1 MRKLFLIALL
11 ALFSTNI
18 SHAQRFTDELDRG
31 VVAVNLNGQVFV
43 SWRILPEEYYG
54 TTYNLYKNGSLVQGN
69 LSVSNWTG
77 SGNSSDNFTVAAVVN
92 GVEGKRSSVAKVWTK
107 SGSNYQAGY
116 IDFPLQPVLDRN
128 HEDKTHHYMPNDA
141 IFADLDGDGQLDM
154 IVKRVNR
161 YDAEGYYTGQ
171 KEVNPNDNKEY
182 EIWME
187 YPEENITEFTIW
199 DAYKLDWQ
207 TGSAERLWWIDC
219 GPNMV
224 YTNNTENNLLA
235 YDWDMDSKAE
245 VMMRGCDNMYFH
257 TSDGRELLIGTT
269 ANIRGEFNH
278 HSSYWN
284 QVWTKS
290 GKEYLIYFN
299 GETGVP
305 YQYPNV
311 MEYPLKRYENGET
324 NLNTAWPGSKDYG
337 HISSKYFIGAP
348 YLDGRKPSVFLGRG
362 IYGRH
367 KMIALDVD
375 PQTHALAQRWEWHSI
390 VNGVTP
396 GSYWYGNGNHNY
408 VIADV
413 DEDGR
418 DEIIYGNMVIDDNGK
433 GLNSTGFG
441 HGDAMHV
448 NDFDPYR
455 KGLEIYNCIEDE
467 PTWGMSYRSGLTGEI
482 YKHFISNGDD
492 GRALAGN
499 FINDIPGSIGRTW
512 HSTTLA
518 LSSDKY
524 VSQYDYV
531 FSNVGGGGRQNK
543 MNYRI
548 YWDGDLLSES
558 FDGGGSS
565 DDPNGRGGTIYKWN
579 GSDTYRIIE
588 NVLGNTINGTKNNP
602 SFQGDIIGD
611 WREEL
616 VMRISGDQV
625 TETHEWDEA
634 TGKTFTYTYFNT
646 MRVTTS
652 AISTEYPIYNLWG
665 DHQYRQAMGT
675 QMQCYNLPPNASFF
689 LGEMEGITQAPPPL
703 LNRGRAEVRNGGTIS
718 TSHNG
723 KHVMLA
729 EVGNAQIKVAEGANP
744 KVFTDNAPWWVQGN
758 NPSEAQ
764 GLIDAS
770 TTVYTHTL
778 TGAPFT
784 GETMLV
790 KQGGGTLVLPG
801 DEQTYTG
808 DTKVWAGTLQ
818 YDGKMTNSN
827 VWLNRFAA
835 LSSTGGEFKNVTAEY
850 DAEIQ
855 PGGTAANVSEV
866 TIENLTLGFGSRV
879 VFDLNGKNMGDNDLI
894 HVTNMTLETKT
905 DQVWVNYGPENLKP
919 VFQFNLMSPLP
930 GGRYPIG
937 TYVNSPQYAL
947 LSDIIVDG
955 IDASRNPTVLV
966 DGGIIYLEIND
977 MPVTSEPEIAI
988 IDMVQTNL
996 TDLYPS
1002 STPTSYYM
1010 PKVGVTVA
1018 GNSSGV
1024 KPTLSGEFT
1033 DLNGHVTTFQSKE
1046 ATEYCDIDYYTHGS
1060 VSDWTPQNDQ
1070 ISISLEDGY
1079 ISLKNSSGR
1088 GTRWF
1093 RWDLSKNT
1101 NKTVTDDLYT
1111 IEFDADLG
1119 MSNTNDNGV
1128 ELVIFGNTAAT
1139 NNQDPG
1145 MHMFSGTN
1153 YIFRIA
1159 GGINGGAYTVTTDNN
1174 TIDNMTN
1181 GHWYHFYI
1189 AVDQINKTVEYE
1201 IKSNGTTIDSG
1212 NYSVASVSTGVKGI
1226 FVSQSRNGSPK
1237 TKIDNIKIES
1247 PATNFSEFTFKKPG
1261 TLRVTATG
1269 DASTTPN
1276 FKTFTV
1282 ENPYVKLGAGEDY
1295 YVETFDG
1302 LSSVPSR
1309 WHSPN
1314 AGSGLKII
1322 NNDYLDFNLDGISVG
1337 ASRNAYCDLATNNN
1351 KINITSDIYTVDF
1364 DAKLTPGNDANYKNQ
1379 IALLSSNSFNNNA
1392 EVTTGCLFSAVVGG
1406 NSTEYTVATSGNKLI
1421 SIPSNIWC
1429 HYHFIVN
1436 KNNQTISWAITKK
1449 VDNSLIGEATDNI
1462 PQNMNMDITYIHLLA
1477 GRSKGACSIDNIYI
1491 SEYTETGLNPEYL
1504 PVSIHDELLT
1514 DLPNA
1519 VTDGNAHIWRN
1530 GLNTTTTWASLV
1542 LPFDM
1547 TSDQITEVFGENTQ
1561 VANLVTDMGNAT
1573 QLYFETDSRTIHA
1586 NQPVLIKDVSNPAPY
1601 LVMDISSNPIA
1612 VPVVQNAQFQY
1623 IGNYDNK
1630 GSMPFYHNV
1639 DYFFSNNKLST
1650 VKTDGTYMTL
1660 KGYRGYFHA
1669 NDGAE
1674 ATISVLFDD
1683 PSGVRDITTAAPKT
1697 FNVYSLSGQIIRRNA
1712 TSLQG
1717 LTRGI
1722 YIVNGKKYLVK

>member
-92 GVEGKRSSVAKVWTK
+92 GVEGELSSAAKVWNRYE
-107 SGSNYQAGY
+107 SNLAGGLTFTLSP
-116 IDFPLQPVLDRN
+116 IVDRN
-128 HEDKTHHYMPNDA
+128 NRDVTHHYLSNDA
-141 IFADLDGDGQLDM
+141 IFADLDGDGQLEF
-154 IVKRVNR
+154 IIKRINQW
-161 YDAEGYYTGQ
+161 DQNQGFPENNTT
-171 KEVNPNDNKEY
+171 EY
-182 EIWME
+182 
-187 YPEENITEFTIW
+187 TIW
-199 DAYKLDWQ
+199 EAYDVNWAAG
-207 TGSAERLWWIDC
+207 TISRMWWMDT

-224 YTNNTENNLLA
+224 SGSNFTETNLLA
-235 YDWDMDSKAE
+235 YDWDMDGKAE
-245 VMMRGCDNMYFH
+245 VIMRGADNMIIH
-257 TSDGRELLIGTT
+257 HSNGTT
-269 ANIRGEFNH
+269 ETIGSTNVNTRNTVNH
-278 HSSYWN
+278 SNVN
-284 QVWTKS
+284 QAYTNY
-290 GKEYLIYFN
+290 GNEYLIYLN
-299 GETGVP
+299 GQTGVT
-305 YQYPNV
+305 YSV
-311 MEYPLKRYENGET
+311 TEYPLKRLENGET
-324 NLNTAWPGSKDYG
+324 DLNAAWGDGYG
-337 HISSKYFIGAP
+337 HRSSKYFMGAP
-348 YLDGRKPSVFLGRG
+348 YLDGRKPSIFLARG
-362 IYGRH
+362 IYTRH
-367 KMIALDVD
+367 KMIALDVN
-375 PQTHALAQRWEWHSI
+375 PLNHALTTRWEWH
-390 VNGVTP
+390 GPAHGTMP

-418 DEIIYGNMVIDDNGK
+418 DEIVYGNMVIDDNGK
-433 GLNSTGFG
+433 GLNSTAFG
-441 HGDAMHV
+441 HGDAIHV

-455 KGLEIYNCIEDE
+455 KGLEIYNCLEDSPE
-467 PTWGMSYRSGLTGEI
+467 WGMAYRSGLTGEI
-482 YKHFISNGDD
+482 YKHFSSPPDDD

-499 FINDIPGSIGRTW
+499 FANNIPGSLGRSWFTD
-512 HSTTLA
+512 A
-518 LSSDKY
+518 LGLSCDEYLSDFTG
-524 VSQYDYV
+524 V
-531 FSNVGGGGRQNK
+531 FSGKNDGVRNL
-543 MNYRI
+543 NFRI
-548 YWDGDLLSES
+548 YWDGDLLSEAM
-558 FDGGGSS
+558 DGTGSN
-565 DDPNGRGGTIYKWN
+565 DNGSWLMIYHWN
-579 GSDTYRIIE
+579 GSSNDREMTMKGTS
-588 NVLGNTINGTKNNP
+588 NNGTKNNP

-611 WREEL
+611 WREE
-616 VMRISGDQV
+616 VMMRASSGATV
-625 TETHEWDEA
+625 TEDGTSWAVWDQLLL
-634 TGKTFTYTYFNT
+634 FTTAYP
-646 MRVTTS
+646 S
-652 AISTEYPIYNLWG
+652 SYPIYNLWG

-675 QMQCYNLPPNASFF
+675 QMQVYNLPPNASFF
-689 LGEMEGITQAPPPL
+689 LGELEGITQAPPPL
-703 LNRGRAEVRNGGTIS
+703 LNRGRVEVRNGDVIS
-718 TSHNG
+718 TTHDG
-723 KHVMLA
+723 EHVMLA
-729 EVGNAQIKVAEGANP
+729 ATGNAQVNVASGANP
-744 KVFTDNAPWWVQGN
+744 KIFTDNAPWWVQGN
-758 NPSEAQ
+758 NASEAQ
-764 GLIDAS
+764 NLTEAS

-784 GETMLV
+784 GETMVV
-790 KQGGGTLVLPG
+790 KQGGGILVLPG

-818 YDGKMTNSN
+818 YDGKITNSD

-835 LSSTGGEFKNVTAEY
+835 LSSAGGEFKNVTAEY
-850 DAEIQ
+850 GAEIQ
-855 PGGTAANVSEV
+855 PGGAAANVSEV

-966 DGGIIYLEIND
+966 DGGIIYLGIND

-988 IDMVQTNL
+988 IDMVQTDL

-1024 KPTLSGEFT
+1024 KPSLSGEFT

-1101 NKTVTDDLYT
+1101 NKTVTDDFYT

-1119 MSNTNDNGV
+1119 KSSSNDNGV
-1128 ELVIFGNTAAT
+1128 ELVIFGNTAVT

-1159 GGINGGAYTVTTDNN
+1159 GGSNGGAYTVTTDNN
-1174 TIDNMTN
+1174 IIDNMSN

-1212 NYSVASVSTGVKGI
+1212 NYSVGSVSTGVKGI
-1226 FVSQSRNGSPK
+1226 FISQSRNGPPV

-1247 PATNFSEFTFKKPG
+1247 SATNFSEFTFKKPG
-1261 TLRVTATG
+1261 TLRVTVTG
-1269 DASTTPN
+1269 DASTAPN

-1282 ENPYVKLGAGEDY
+1282 ENPYVKIGY
-1295 YVETFDG
+1295 YVEDFEG
-1302 LSSVPSR
+1302 GSVPSQ
-1309 WHSPN
+1309 WKSQN
-1314 AGSGLKII
+1314 APDQYDIVDWSGSGDNYLYFEHNGQ
-1322 NNDYLDFNLDGISVG
+1322 NNRS
-1337 ASRNAYCDLATNNN
+1337 AYCDLSGL
-1351 KINITSDIYTVDF
+1351 NIESYKYTIDF
-1364 DAKLTPGNDANYKNQ
+1364 DATIRPGSGDKAQNQ
-1379 IALLSSNSFNNNA
+1379 IALLAGNLPAANTNA
-1392 EVTTGCLFSAVVGG
+1392 TENMLFSALNGG
-1406 NSTEYTVATSGNKLI
+1406 PSSMAYTVSTSGNQVI
-1421 SIPSNIWC
+1421 TIPSEAWC
-1429 HYHFIVN
+1429 HYHFVIDKTQRTIEWSITN
-1436 KNNQTISWAITKK
+1436 YYDNNRTIGSGTDAIPSGT
-1449 VDNSLIGEATDNI
+1449 GTDVK
-1462 PQNMNMDITYIHLLA
+1462 YIYFML
-1477 GRSKGACSIDNIYI
+1477 GRYNGAFGIDDVQI
-1491 SEYTETGLNPEYL
+1491 SEYTESNSGIPGYI
-1504 PVSIHDELLT
+1504 PVSVHDELIS

-1530 GLNTTTTWASLV
+1530 GLSTTTTWASLV

-1547 TSDQITEVFGENTQ
+1547 TSDQVTEVFGENTQ
-1561 VANLVTDMGNAT
+1561 VANFVTDMGNAT

-1712 TSLQG
+1712 ISLQG